1 MTDLFTVTKQ
11 ELEETSAQLTTT
23 TENLVA
29 TSETLHETRVIL
41 QDTKQDRDEQKHL
54 VGQHVVAEE
63 SLYNEAKQ
71 VPCVCQKK
79 E

>member
-1 MTDLFTVTKQ
+1 MFTITKR

-29 TSETLHETRVIL
+29 TTEILHETKVIL

-54 VGQHVVAEE
+54 VGKHVVSEE
-63 SLYNEAKQ
+63 SLYSEAKQ
-71 VPCVCQKK
+71 VYH
-79 E
+79 